1 MKKFFILATMVALVS
16 MSANAKTGVKKSV
29 KKSYPTITFTIP
41 EIKKVTERV
50 NSAELSKIDEEIVV
64 VLKSLVAEQNEK
76 FKVAQDSLWTQYIAL
91 KAERNQII
99 GRK

>member
-1 MKKFFILATMVALVS
+1 MKKFFILAAMTAMVC

-41 EIKKVTERV
+41 EIKKVTECV
-50 NSAELSKIDEEIVV
+50 DSAELSKIDEEIVV
-64 VLKSLVAEQNEK
+64 VLKGLVAEQNEK
-76 FKVAQDSLWTQYIAL
+76 FKVASDSLWTQYYAL

-99 GRK
+99 GRE

>member
-1 MKKFFILATMVALVS
+1 MKKFILATMVALVS

-29 KKSYPTITFTIP
+29 KKSYPTITFTVP
-41 EIKKVTERV
+41 EIKNVTECV
-50 NSAELSKIDEEIVV
+50 DSTELSKIDEEIVM

-76 FKVAQDSLWTQYIAL
+76 FKVASDSLWTQYYAL

-99 GRK
+99 GRE

>member
-1 MKKFFILATMVALVS
+1 MKKFILATMVALVS

-41 EIKKVTERV
+41 EIKKVAECV
-50 NSAELSKIDEEIVV
+50 DSAELSKIDEEIVV

-76 FKVAQDSLWTQYIAL
+76 FKVASDSLWTQYYAL

-99 GRK
+99 GRE

>member
-1 MKKFFILATMVALVS
+1 MKKFFILAAMTAMVC
-16 MSANAKTGVKKSV
+16 MSANAKTGVKKSI

-41 EIKKVTERV
+41 EIKKVTECAD
-50 NSAELSKIDEEIVV
+50 SAELSKIDEEIVV

-76 FKVAQDSLWTQYIAL
+76 FKVAQDSLWTQYLAL

-99 GRK
+99 GRE

>member
-1 MKKFFILATMVALVS
+1 MVALVS

-41 EIKKVTERV
+41 EIKKVTECAD
-50 NSAELSKIDEEIVV
+50 SAELSKIDEEIVA